1 MPDMFEDIQ
10 LQSLKYSAPA
20 NRNSSWAELSIPAYV
35 IGLTVGIIAAIGYP
49 GIFLLMLLEGM
60 LLPIPSEVVMLFG
73 GYLVATG
80 GLPSVIG
87 IPAVVILLVA
97 GTAGNVT
104 GATIAYFI
112 GRYGGLRILL
122 RYGKYVLIDER
133 SIQRADAFF
142 SRYGGRSV
150 FTTRLIPIFRTFIS
164 IPAGIA
170 EMNLGRF
177 AMYTALGT
185 TLWNILLVYFGMTLG
200 KNWNVVL
207 PYFEYFTYVA
217 AAVVAVMFI
226 LWLRLALKKR
236 MLSQHSKAAAVG
248 NER

>member
-1 MPDMFEDIQ
+1 M
-10 LQSLKYSAPA
+10 
-20 NRNSSWAELSIPAYV
+20 SIPAYV
-35 IGLTVGIIAAIGYP
+35 IGVTVGIIAAIGYP
-49 GIFLLMLLEGM
+49 GIFLLMMLEGM

-80 GLPSVIG
+80 GLPSMIG

-112 GRYGGLRILL
+112 GRYGGLRILM
-122 RYGKYVLIDER
+122 RYGRYVLIDER
-133 SIQRADAFF
+133 SIQRADSFF
-142 SRYGGRSV
+142 AKYGGRSV

-170 EMNLGRF
+170 EMNIARF
-177 AMYTALGT
+177 SMYTALGT
-185 TLWNILLVYFGMTLG
+185 TLWNIMLVYFGVTLG

-217 AAVVAVMFI
+217 AAIVAVLVI
-226 LWLRLALKKR
+226 VWVRLALKKR
-236 MLSQHSKAAAVG
+236 LLSQHSSATAVG